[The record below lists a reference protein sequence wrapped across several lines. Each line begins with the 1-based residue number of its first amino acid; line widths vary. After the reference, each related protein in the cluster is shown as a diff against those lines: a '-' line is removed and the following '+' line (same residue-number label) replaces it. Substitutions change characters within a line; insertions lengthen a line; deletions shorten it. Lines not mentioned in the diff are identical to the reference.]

1 MERPFLIGCHPSCRR
16 RLSAPFSFAKHA
28 PAPSQFQKNPP
39 FAAGPPG
46 KAARMSRM
54 PTGRMFI
61 GYAYAWARLGA
72 AVPSTCLRNSKRSS
86 MHGQTPCIAHDKGLS
101 PTRIPAQAIAA
112 RYPCMIFP
120 FLRFSLPRQKSGLW
134 GPGSVAF
141 AQIPAGVVFHRL
153 YRSSQSASSLMVSYL
168 ILQHNKVLTLY
179 FILMDLS

>member
-39 FAAGPPG
+39 FAAGLPG

-86 MHGQTPCIAHDKGLS
+86 MHGQTPCSAHDKGLS

-120 FLRFSLPRQKSGLW
+120 FLRFSLPRQKAVCG
-134 GPGSVAF
+134 A
-141 AQIPAGVVFHRL
+141 PAPSPLRKSPRGWFFTGCTGVL
-153 YRSSQSASSLMVSYL
+153 KAPLP
-168 ILQHNKVLTLY
+168 
-179 FILMDLS
+179 